1 MKPIS
6 ARELAPILGATLVAG
21 DADACVSNG
30 VGTDTRKLPTGCA
43 FFALKGEN
51 FDGNAYAPHAL
62 EQGAAVAVVSAW
74 PSDAVVAAG
83 HAVLLVPDALTALQ
97 QLAHWWRSQLSLH
110 VVGLTGSNGK
120 TSTKDFTAAVLRQKL
135 TTHATRG
142 NLNNHIGLPLTV
154 LETTP
159 DHQAAVY
166 EMGMNHAGEIA
177 PLAAIARPQIAII
190 TNIGS
195 SHIEFLGSREN
206 IAREKASIAAAL
218 NTEETLILPHDCDFM
233 ELITSLTR
241 ARIMTTG
248 GPHDLVRASQLTEQ
262 AGGTKFLLEI
272 DTESAWVDLPVPGRH
287 MVANALL
294 AAAAGHLCGLDVAA
308 IARGLEQASLT
319 SGRLRRF
326 ERKGMVVIDDTY
338 NANPESMIAALQTLA
353 REPIADGA
361 RRFAVLGR
369 MGELGEHAAEGG
381 RRVGC
386 CAQELALELVTVG
399 DEADLISRHAG
410 ETARHYATQ
419 EQTVEALQRELRA
432 GDVVLFKG
440 SRSAKM
446 EQVMNQIF
454 PND

>member
-1 MKPIS
+1 MKPIL
-6 ARELAPILGATLVAG
+6 AHELAEIIGAAMVTG
-21 DADACVSNG
+21 DAHACVDAG
-30 VGTDTRKLPTGCA
+30 VCTDTRRLTPGCV

-51 FDGNAYAPHAL
+51 FDGNAYAFGAL
-62 EQGAAVAVVSAW
+62 EQGASVAVVSDW
-74 PSDAVVAAG
+74 PLATASCPAAA
-83 HAVLLVPDALTALQ
+83 AVLLVPDTLVALQ

-110 VVGLTGSNGK
+110 VIGLTGSNGK
-120 TSTKDFTAAVLRQKL
+120 TSTKDFTAAVLREKYS
-135 TTHATRG
+135 THATRG

-154 LETTP
+154 LETRA

-206 IAREKASIAAAL
+206 IAREKASIAAKLTADDV
-218 NTEETLILPHDCDFM
+218 LILPHDCDFM
-233 ELITSLTR
+233 ELIVSLTQ
-241 ARIMTTG
+241 ARIFTTG
-248 GPHDLVRASQLTEQ
+248 GAQDAVKASQLSEQ
-262 AGGTKFLLEI
+262 TGGTKFLLEI
-272 DTESAWVDLPVPGRH
+272 GEQQAWVNLPVPGRH

-294 AAAAGHLCGLDVAA
+294 AAAAGHLCGLSAEE

-326 ERKGMVVIDDTY
+326 TSKGMVVIDDTY
-338 NANPESMIAALQTLA
+338 NANPESMMAALQTLA
-353 REPIADGA
+353 SEPVADGA

-381 RRVGC
+381 RRVGA
-386 CAQELALELVTVG
+386 CAAQLPLELITVG
-399 DEADLISRHAG
+399 EEADLISSHGG
-410 ETARHYATQ
+410 EKARHFATQ
-419 EQTVEALQRELRA
+419 EQAVAALSSELRS

-440 SRSAKM
+440 SRSARM
-446 EQVMNQIF
+446 EQVMHQIF
-454 PND
+454 P